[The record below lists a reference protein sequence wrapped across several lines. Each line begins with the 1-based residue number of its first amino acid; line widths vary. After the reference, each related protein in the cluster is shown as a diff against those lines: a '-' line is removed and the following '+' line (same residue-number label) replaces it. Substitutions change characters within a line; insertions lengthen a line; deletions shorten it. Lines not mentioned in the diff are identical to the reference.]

1 MKDFEFTGPRYVA
14 PLTSNFTGNVS
25 PEGNTSYLSTIVSIV
40 GVLTISYFAIE
51 FFSSRKEK
59 NRRRFS

>member
-1 MKDFEFTGPRYVA
+1 MKDFEFTGPRYVP

-25 PEGNTSYLSTIVSIV
+25 PEGNTSYLSMIVSIV
-40 GVLTISYFAIE
+40 GILTISYFAIE

-59 NRRRFS
+59 DRRRFS